1 MAAKAPPAP
10 ATPLPRPSPVRPV
23 PPPINSPQYQPPPPP
38 PGPKPPA
45 AWRLKVGKAV
55 PWLFLIFLGGVVMQ
69 IALAGAGL
77 LGDDAYWA
85 TGRSE
90 FLDAHVVF
98 VHVLELFPILF
109 ILTGFIG
116 LDRQAGWVGLV
127 LFFLIGLQYA
137 LIEQAGIVRSFHV
150 LNALVIFTL
159 ALLMTLSRIPW
170 RPRYIDPTPAPRPK
184 A

>member
-10 ATPLPRPSPVRPV
+10 AAAMPRPTPVRPV

-38 PGPKPPA
+38 PGPKQSA

-55 PWLFLIFLGGVVMQ
+55 PWLFLVFLGGVVMQ

-77 LGDDAYWA
+77 LGDDGYWA
-85 TGRSE
+85 SGRSD
-90 FLDAHVVF
+90 FLDAHVMF
-98 VHVLELFPILF
+98 VHILELFPLLF

-116 LDRQAGWVGLV
+116 ADRQAGWAGVV
-127 LFFLIGLQYA
+127 LFLLFGAQYA
-137 LIEQAGIVRSFHV
+137 LIEQEGVVRSFHV

-170 RPRYIDPTPAPRPK
+170 RPRYIDARPAPKLK